1 MEVCVFGAGG
11 MLGHDVLRVL
21 GADRAVGF
29 DRAACDVTDAAAVAA
44 ALDRAQPRVAVNCA
58 AFTNVDACETARDAA
73 FAVNDAGAEHVA
85 AACAAR
91 NVRLIHMSTD
101 YVFDGTATA
110 PLTEEALTNPQGVYG
125 ASKLAGE
132 LAVQAQHPGALIV
145 RTAWLF
151 GAHGP
156 NFIETILRLAAE
168 RDRLTIVDD
177 QQGAPTYTYD
187 LAHAL
192 GTLVDADMAGYMH
205 LTNSGACTWYE
216 LARFILECAG
226 IGGVTV
232 APIST
237 AEFGRPAPRPAY
249 SVLDCSRYAAAAGAP
264 LRPWR
269 DAVRCYL
276 DERAET
282 RRVSAS

>member
-1 MEVCVFGAGG
+1 M
-11 MLGHDVLRVL
+11 
-21 GADRAVGF
+21 
-29 DRAACDVTDAAAVAA
+29 
-44 ALDRAQPRVAVNCA
+44 
-58 AFTNVDACETARDAA
+58 
-73 FAVNDAGAEHVA
+73 NDAGAEHVA
-85 AACAAR
+85 AASAAR

-132 LAVQAQHPGALIV
+132 LAVQAQHPGAVIV

-192 GTLVDADMAGYMH
+192 GTLVDADVTGPMH
-205 LTNSGACTWYE
+205 VTNSGACTWYE
-216 LARFILECAG
+216 LARFILQYAG
-226 IGGVTV
+226 IDGVTV

-249 SVLDCSRYAAAAGAP
+249 SVLDCSRYAAVAGAP
-264 LRPWR
+264 LEPWR
-269 DAVRCYL
+269 DAVRGYL

-282 RRVSAS
+282 RRAST